1 MQRAVRSRENLSQR
15 FVRYA
20 GPALILIGAVLIL
33 LWVGLKV
40 DRVYNAAR
48 QAIAHLKAL
57 QEWRSRPTQEI
68 LDTFGELKV
77 HIEAA
82 SHNLAMIRAEIGFLD
97 PLLHGLSWVPGYG
110 DDLAATPHLTAFAAD
125 LAGAASD
132 LAQIASDLLPILRED
147 GKDGFLRVVAVL
159 QENRPLLQQAHA
171 RLQHAVY
178 LRTLLN
184 LTALSDGPYARF
196 IPLVEEFD
204 PLLPTAVRVL
214 GLLNDLLPQAGTLI
228 GAESPRRYLLL
239 GQNNFELRATGGFLG
254 SMGVMTVEGGRIADL
269 DYRRSYDWDNPNRE
283 KMQPPYPYVRYM
295 RFGAWFIRD
304 ANWYADFPTSA
315 RMVEE
320 FWQRDGHGPVD
331 GVIAVDLYAIQGLLE
346 ALGPVEVPGYG
357 VSIGGNNAL
366 ETLWEVYRRDPGF
379 LPALT
384 SAIAGR
390 LREPDLLQ
398 PERLS
403 ALLQALGRSL
413 EEKHILLYFNDPELE
428 AAVLR
433 AGWGGALRDDP
444 GDFLMVVDSDFSYA
458 EVNRFIEQ
466 EIVYQVTLDHHL
478 RVQESTVTLTYR
490 NHFDRWSSAET
501 REQFGGACFNPQTED
516 VEVSPGCYGDYVRL
530 YLPRGSRFIRAEGF
544 DDGME
549 YREESGRTC
558 IAGYLR
564 VLPGEERI
572 VSVTYWPPAGPVSGQ
587 YRLTLQKQPGTAA
600 LPVRVEVEVVG
611 SVPAEASLQT
621 DLRVDRVITVAWQE
635 GRLQLS
641 GEGPAAQL
649 DPEKQAR
656 RQAFA
661 EGLALWEAGRRE
673 EALARWRAAPTVD
686 LILDRANLLL
696 SRGRPDETEALC
708 RVALEMDSASARA
721 YFLLGKAF
729 QERKEPDGARR
740 AWEKAVALQPENFAA
755 RLELG
760 LLLEAEGKAEEA
772 YTHLQYADRKETSFL
787 LWQRVWEHFN
797 AGEKE
802 AGLKALE
809 LLIRLTPEDLNARF
823 VLADQLRMLQEYDRS
838 LAAYEEAHRLAPTDV
853 RFYIGRGLLYAEQG
867 QGKLALSDLEE
878 AVQVAPRSA
887 EAWFYLGTFRW
898 RFRHDAPG
906 ALAALGKAVEL
917 HPNAWYATEL
927 GNVYFASGDGEAAI
941 RTYERAVTLPGRNAY
956 TWYSLGWACQALER
970 WEEAA
975 AAYAEAVALE
985 PRNAG
990 LHAALA
996 YAYERAG
1003 KKEKALEEYQ
1013 AALAL
1018 EPNHAEWQEAVERL
1032 KSGLGSPD

>member
-1 MQRAVRSRENLSQR
+1 MKRSVQSMRTPFQR

-20 GPALILIGAVLIL
+20 GPALTLLGVFFIL

-40 DRVYNAAR
+40 GRAYHAAQ
-48 QAIAHLKAL
+48 QAIDHLEAL
-57 QEWRSRPTQEI
+57 REWRSRSPQEL
-68 LDTFGELKV
+68 LDNFEELKG

-82 SHNLAMIRAEIGFLD
+82 GRGLSTVRAEIGFLD
-97 PLLHGLSWVPGYG
+97 PFLQGLSWIPGYG
-110 DDLAATPHLTAFAAD
+110 DELAATPHLTALAAD

-132 LAQIASDLLPILRED
+132 LAQVISDLLPVLRE
-147 GKDGFLRVVAVL
+147 GGEDGFLRAVAVL
-159 QENRPLLQQAHA
+159 QKERPLLQQAHA
-171 RLQHAVY
+171 RLQRAAY

-196 IPLVEEFD
+196 IPLLEELD
-204 PLLPTAVRVL
+204 PFLPTAVRAL
-214 GLLNDLLPQAGTLI
+214 GLLRDLLPQAGTLI
-228 GAESPRRYLLL
+228 GAEVPRRYLLL

-254 SMGVMTVEGGRIADL
+254 SMGVMTVERGQIADL

-331 GVIAVDLYAIQGLLE
+331 GVIAVDLYAVQDLLE

-357 VSIGGNNAL
+357 VSIGGSNAL
-366 ETLWEVYRRDPGF
+366 ETLWEGYRRDPGF

-384 SAIAGR
+384 SAVAGR
-390 LREPDLLQ
+390 LQGPDLLQ
-398 PERLS
+398 PERLL
-403 ALLQALGRSL
+403 ALLQTLGRAL
-413 EEKHILLYFNDPELE
+413 EEKHILLYFNDPTLE
-428 AAVLR
+428 AAVVR

-466 EIVYQVTLDHHL
+466 EIVYWVTLDHGL
-478 RVQESTVTLTYR
+478 KVRESTVTLTYR
-490 NHFDRWSSAET
+490 NHFDRWGSAET
-501 REQFGGACFNPQTED
+501 REQFGGACFDPQTED
-516 VEVSPGCYGDYVRL
+516 LEVFPGCYGDYIRL

-558 IAGYLR
+558 IAGYVR
-564 VLPGEERI
+564 ILPGEERT
-572 VSVTYWPPAGPVSGQ
+572 VSVTYVPPAGPVGGQ

-600 LPVRVEVEVVG
+600 LPVRVEVQVVG
-611 SVPAEASLQT
+611 STPAEASLQT
-621 DLRVDRVITVAWQE
+621 DLRTDRVISAVWQE
-635 GRLQLS
+635 GRLVLS
-641 GEGPAAQL
+641 GEGPVAQF
-649 DPEKQAR
+649 DSEKRAR
-656 RQAFA
+656 QQAFS

-673 EALARWRAAPTVD
+673 EALARWRAASTAD

-696 SRGRPDETEALC
+696 LRGRPDEAEAFC
-708 RVALEMDSASARA
+708 RAALEVDSTSARA
-721 YFLLGKAF
+721 YFLLGKVF
-729 QERKEPDGARR
+729 QEQKDMGGARQ

-772 YTHLQYADRKETSFL
+772 YTHLRYADPKEASFI

-802 AGLKALE
+802 AGLDALE
-809 LLIRLTPEDLNARF
+809 LLIRLTPEDLSARF
-823 VLADQLRMLQEYDRS
+823 VLADQLRLLKEYERS
-838 LAAYEEAHRLAPTDV
+838 LAVYEEAHRLAPTDV
-853 RFYIGRGLLYAEQG
+853 RFYIGRGQLYAEQG
-867 QGKLALSDLEE
+867 QGELALADLEE
-878 AVQVAPRSA
+878 AVKVAPRSA
-887 EAWFYLGTFRW
+887 EAWFYLGVYRW
-898 RFRHDAPG
+898 RFRSDASG
-906 ALAALGKAVEL
+906 ALAALKKAVEL

-927 GNVYFASGDGEAAI
+927 GNVYFASGDREAAVAA
-941 RTYERAVTLPGRNAY
+941 YERAVTLSGRNAY
-956 TWYSLGWACQALER
+956 TWYSLGRAYQTLER

-975 AAYAEAVALE
+975 SAYAEAVALE
-985 PRNAG
+985 PQNAG
-990 LHAALA
+990 LHATLA
-996 YAYERAG
+996 YAYEQAG
-1003 KKEKALEEYQ
+1003 KREDALAEYQ

-1018 EPNHAEWQEAVERL
+1018 EPNHPEWQEAVERL
-1032 KSGLGSPD
+1032 R